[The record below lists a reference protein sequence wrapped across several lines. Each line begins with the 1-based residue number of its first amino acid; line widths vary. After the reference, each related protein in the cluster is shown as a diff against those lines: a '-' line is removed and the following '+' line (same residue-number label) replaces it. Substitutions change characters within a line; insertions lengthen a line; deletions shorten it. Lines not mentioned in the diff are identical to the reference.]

1 MVEVDVHTL
10 ELEVGGTIV
19 PNKISEMPSTGEFV
33 AINLLSI
40 TIETVLAGNGL
51 PVIQL
56 VTCQLIPNPGKKKL
70 GTYQKA
76 APIWLPYNPI
86 PI

>member
-19 PNKISEMPSTGEFV
+19 PNKISDMPSTGGSI

-51 PVIQL
+51 PIIQL
-56 VTCQLIPNPGKKKL
+56 VTCQLIPNAGKKARHVPES
-70 GTYQKA
+70 GTN
-76 APIWLPYNPI
+76 LVTL
-86 PI
+86 